1 MVLWFS
7 KWIAIGITRCKC
19 EAGGHKLIDMV
30 SHDNLKRLTVV
41 IPSYGR
47 REFLKRQISYW
58 NGSLVQ
64 VLILDGSDVS
74 AYDLQFPQNFRYV
87 HSREGFLQRL
97 LSATEMVDTEF
108 VALLPDDEFFL
119 ESGLVDAIDYMDSND
134 QAIGCVGRCLY
145 FFVDQGRFLLS
156 HAYRDWR
163 PFPPAPIS
171 MADRLDL
178 DLPPNKTHMAMY
190 GIYRRNHWITM
201 IRGAYSVPFSCG
213 YVYERLLNFQR
224 SVLGRTEIIDSLLWM
239 RSKENP
245 PVTNSEFPRVKG
257 RDFVSWATSAEFAVE
272 VSRYREVARNILVR
286 AGVNIKDIDLYVN
299 RFVDGGVAR
308 QQSKEERARKSLRRK
323 IGKKLL
329 KLAPKRF
336 RLLCKR
342 HVPAQFLKFVGW
354 EGHELPNV
362 VCDLRSLGTRFDEA
376 ELRRIAELSLTTY
389 GQIEVVR
396 GI

>member
-145 FFVDQGRFLLS
+145 FFVDQGRFCC
-156 HAYRDWR
+156 HMRIA
-163 PFPPAPIS
+163 IG
-171 MADRLDL
+171 DRFHPL
-178 DLPPNKTHMAMY
+178 
-190 GIYRRNHWITM
+190 
-201 IRGAYSVPFSCG
+201 
-213 YVYERLLNFQR
+213 
-224 SVLGRTEIIDSLLWM
+224 
-239 RSKENP
+239 
-245 PVTNSEFPRVKG
+245 
-257 RDFVSWATSAEFAVE
+257 
-272 VSRYREVARNILVR
+272 
-286 AGVNIKDIDLYVN
+286 
-299 RFVDGGVAR
+299 
-308 QQSKEERARKSLRRK
+308 
-323 IGKKLL
+323 
-329 KLAPKRF
+329 
-336 RLLCKR
+336 
-342 HVPAQFLKFVGW
+342 QFLWLTDSTLIF
-354 EGHELPNV
+354 
-362 VCDLRSLGTRFDEA
+362 RQTRPIWRCMEFTA
-376 ELRRIAELSLTTY
+376 EIT
-389 GQIEVVR
+389 G
-396 GI
+396 

>member
-7 KWIAIGITRCKC
+7 RLIAIGITRCKC
-19 EAGGHKLIDMV
+19 EAGGHKLMDMV

-74 AYDLQFPQNFRYV
+74 GYDLQFPQNFRYV

-119 ESGLVDAIDYMDSND
+119 ESGLVDAIDHMDSND

-171 MADRLDL
+171 LDDRLDL

-201 IRGAYSVPFSCG
+201 IRGAYSVPFSSG

-245 PVTNSEFPRVKG
+245 PVTNSEFPRTRG
-257 RDFVSWATSAEFAVE
+257 RDFVSWATSAEFAAE
-272 VSRYREVARNILVR
+272 VSRYREIAQSILIR
-286 AGVNIKDIDLYVN
+286 AGLDNIETGRYVN

-308 QQSKEERARKSLRRK
+308 QRSKDERSRRSVRQK
-323 IGKKLL
+323 IGRKLL
-329 KLAPKRF
+329 EWSPKRF

-342 HVPAQFLKFVGW
+342 YVPAQFLKFVGW
-354 EGHELPNV
+354 EGHELPTMV
-362 VCDLRSLGTRFDEA
+362 RMLRSLGTRFDEV
-376 ELRRIAELSLTTY
+376 ELRTIEKLSLATY
-389 GQIEVVR
+389 TQIKVVR
-396 GI
+396 